1 MTSKLAEQK
10 GKPSTSKKV
19 TALHANKGAT
29 KTVTKSKLNTN
40 SKVKKKLAA
49 GTLMPDERRQMI
61 AEAAYFRAEQRGF
74 DPEQQEQDW
83 LEAELMVDAVLN
95 EPASKFSDVS
105 H

>member
-10 GKPSTSKKV
+10 DKPVASKKV
-19 TALHANKGAT
+19 TALHASKSAT

-40 SKVKKKLAA
+40 SKAKTRLAA

-61 AEAAYFRAEQRGF
+61 AEAAYFRAEKRGF
-74 DPEQQEQDW
+74 NPEQQEQDW
-83 LEAELMVDAVLN
+83 LEAESMVDAELN
-95 EPASKFSDVS
+95 ESASKYSGVS